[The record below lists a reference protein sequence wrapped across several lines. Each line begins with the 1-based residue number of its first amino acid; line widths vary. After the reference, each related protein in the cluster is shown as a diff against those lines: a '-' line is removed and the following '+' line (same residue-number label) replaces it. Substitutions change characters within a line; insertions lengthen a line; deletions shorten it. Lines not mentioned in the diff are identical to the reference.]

1 MAVNTAFHSGDE
13 TTIASERN
21 LYQDLVTEVIQIY
34 GHDVHYVDRADV
46 AEDTVFGEDALSKF
60 EHARKIEMYVEDG
73 DGWRGDDLLMTKFGL
88 QDMSAVTFVVSV
100 PRFQTL
106 SNQIAIESGTD
117 DTGGAILLDAGTID
131 QSSSSSTLS
140 NLTSYIFDEN
150 GEKIVLEDD
159 NTGRILS
166 EESGNE
172 FYLIKDT
179 ATDGN
184 NRPFEG
190 DLIFHPIFK
199 MLFEIKSVE
208 DEEPFYQLD
217 NLPVYKM
224 SCQIFD
230 YSSEKLD
237 TGVAVIDN
245 IEDNLSLDTLAYQI
259 TLEQSSAVTEDIR
272 LETGTDDLDTG
283 LLLEE
288 TDGDNIVGESD
299 STSVGESIILETG
312 EWIIQESY
320 ILGQGTRGDDDIDRQ
335 AQNALFDQLDDTLL
349 DFTESNPF
357 GDAGSA

>member
-1 MAVNTAFHSGDE
+1 MAVNTAFHSSDKM
-13 TTIASERN
+13 TIASERN

-34 GHDVHYVDRADV
+34 GHDVHYVDREAV
-46 AEDTVFGEDALSKF
+46 AEDTFLGEDALSKF

-73 DGWRGDDLLMTKFGL
+73 NAGWRGDDLLMSRFGL

-106 SNQIAIESGTD
+106 SNQISIEDGTD
-117 DTGGAILLDAGTID
+117 TTGGAILLDSGTID
-131 QSSSSSTLS
+131 QTSSSSTLEG
-140 NLTSYIFDEN
+140 D
-150 GEKIVLEDD
+150 
-159 NTGRILS
+159 
-166 EESGNE
+166 

-245 IEDNLSLDTLAYQI
+245 IEDNLSLDALVYQI
-259 TLEQSSAVTEDIR
+259 TLEQSSDVNEDIR
-272 LETGTDDLDTG
+272 LEWGHSAAAG
-283 LLLEE
+283 LVLEE
-288 TDGDNIVGESD
+288 TDGDNIIGEND
-299 STSVGESIILETG
+299 STSVGESLILETG
-312 EWIIQESY
+312 EWIIQEDY
-320 ILGQGTRGDDDIDRQ
+320 ILGQGTRGDNDIDRQ
-335 AQNALFDQLDDTLL
+335 SQNELFDQLDDTVL
-349 DFTESNPF
+349 DFSESNPF

>member
-1 MAVNTAFHSGDE
+1 MAVNSAFHTSDKM
-13 TTIASERN
+13 TIASERN

-34 GHDVHYVDRADV
+34 GHDVHYVDREAV
-46 AEDTVFGEDALSKF
+46 AEDTFLGEDALSKF
-60 EHARKIEMYVEDG
+60 EHARKVEMYVEDG
-73 DGWRGDDLLMTKFGL
+73 EGWRGDDLLMTRFGL

-106 SNQIAIESGTD
+106 SNQIAIEDGTD
-117 DTGGAILLDAGTID
+117 TTGGAILLDSGTID
-131 QSSSSSTLS
+131 QTSSSSTLEG
-140 NLTSYIFDEN
+140 D
-150 GEKIVLEDD
+150 
-159 NTGRILS
+159 
-166 EESGNE
+166 

-179 ATDGN
+179 ETTGL
-184 NRPFEG
+184 NRPYEG

-224 SCQIFD
+224 ACQIFD

-259 TLEQSSAVTEDIR
+259 TLEQSSAVNEDIR
-272 LETGTDDLDTG
+272 LEYGTDDDVASG

-335 AQNALFDQLDDTLL
+335 AQNELFDQLDDTVL

>member
-13 TTIASERN
+13 TAITSERN

-34 GHDVHYVDRADV
+34 GHDVHYVDREAV
-46 AEDTVFGEDALSKF
+46 AEDTFFGEDALSKF
-60 EHARKIEMYVEDG
+60 QHARKIEMYVEDG
-73 DGWRGDDLLMTKFGL
+73 DGWRGDDLIMSKFGL

-117 DTGGAILLDAGTID
+117 DTGGAILLDSGTID
-131 QSSSSSTLS
+131 QSSSSS
-140 NLTSYIFDEN
+140 
-150 GEKIVLEDD
+150 VLDGD
-159 NTGRILS
+159 
-166 EESGNE
+166 

-179 ATDGN
+179 APTGL
-184 NRPFEG
+184 NRPYEG

-199 MLFEIKSVE
+199 MLFEVKSVE
-208 DEEPFYQLD
+208 DEEPFYELD

-230 YSSEKLD
+230 YSSEILD
-237 TGVAVIDN
+237 TGVTVIDN
-245 IEDNLSLDTLAYQI
+245 IEDNLSTDTLAYQI
-259 TLEQSSAVTEDIR
+259 TLEQSSAVNEDIR

-335 AQNALFDQLDDTLL
+335 AQNELFDQLDDTVL

-357 GDAGSA
+357 GEAGSA

>member
-34 GHDVHYVDRADV
+34 GHDVHYVDREAV
-46 AEDTVFGEDALSKF
+46 AEDTFFGEDALSKF
-60 EHARKIEMYVEDG
+60 QHARKIEMYVEDG

-117 DTGGAILLDAGTID
+117 DTGGAILLDSGTID
-131 QSSSSSTLS
+131 QSSSSS
-140 NLTSYIFDEN
+140 
-150 GEKIVLEDD
+150 VLDGD
-159 NTGRILS
+159 
-166 EESGNE
+166 

-179 ATDGN
+179 APTGL
-184 NRPFEG
+184 NRPYEG

-199 MLFEIKSVE
+199 MLFEVKSVE
-208 DEEPFYQLD
+208 DEEPFYELD

-230 YSSEKLD
+230 YSSEILD
-237 TGVAVIDN
+237 TGVTVIDN
-245 IEDNLSLDTLAYQI
+245 IEDNLSTDTLAYQI
-259 TLEQSSAVTEDIR
+259 TLEQSSAVNEDIR

-320 ILGQGTRGDDDIDRQ
+320 ILGQGVRGDSDIDKT
-335 AQNALFDQLDDTLL
+335 AQNELFDELDDTIL

-357 GDAGSA
+357 GDVGSVG

>member
-1 MAVNTAFHSGDE
+1 MAVNTAFHSSDKM
-13 TTIASERN
+13 TIASERN

-34 GHDVHYVDRADV
+34 GHDVHYVDREAV
-46 AEDTVFGEDALSKF
+46 AEDTFLGEDALSKF

-73 DGWRGDDLLMTKFGL
+73 NAGWRGDDLLMSRFGL

-106 SNQIAIESGTD
+106 SNQISIEDGTD
-117 DTGGAILLDAGTID
+117 TTGGAILLDSGTID
-131 QSSSSSTLS
+131 QTSSSSTLEG
-140 NLTSYIFDEN
+140 D
-150 GEKIVLEDD
+150 
-159 NTGRILS
+159 
-166 EESGNE
+166 

-245 IEDNLSLDTLAYQI
+245 IEDNLSLDALVYQI
-259 TLEQSSAVTEDIR
+259 TLEQSSDVNEDIR
-272 LETGTDDLDTG
+272 LEWGHSADAG
-283 LLLEE
+283 LVLEE
-288 TDGDNIVGESD
+288 TDGDNIVGENDES
-299 STSVGESIILETG
+299 SVGESVLLENGSYLLNEEYIVGDMESTG
-312 EWIIQESY
+312 DQ
-320 ILGQGTRGDDDIDRQ
+320 T
-335 AQNALFDQLDDTLL
+335 AQNELFDALDDTIL
-349 DFTESNPF
+349 DFSESNPF

>member
-1 MAVNTAFHSGDE
+1 MAVNTAFHSGDQM
-13 TTIASERN
+13 TIASERN

-140 NLTSYIFDEN
+140 NLISYIFDEN

-179 ATDGN
+179 EPTGL
-184 NRPFEG
+184 NRPYEG

-224 SCQIFD
+224 ACQIFD
-230 YSSEKLD
+230 YSSEILD

-245 IEDNLSLDTLAYQI
+245 IEDNLSTDTLAYQI
-259 TLEQSSAVTEDIR
+259 TLEQSSAVNEDIR
-272 LETGTDDLDTG
+272 LEWGHSADAG
-283 LLLEE
+283 LVIDE
-288 TDGDNIVGESD
+288 TDSDNIIGEDD
-299 STSVGESIILETG
+299 STSVGESLLLETG

-320 ILGQGTRGDDDIDRQ
+320 ILGQGTRGDSDIDRQ
-335 AQNALFDQLDDTLL
+335 AQNELFEKLDDTIL

>member
-34 GHDVHYVDRADV
+34 GHDVHYVDREAV
-46 AEDTVFGEDALSKF
+46 AEDTFFGEDALSKF
-60 EHARKIEMYVEDG
+60 QHARKIEMYVEDG
-73 DGWRGDDLLMTKFGL
+73 DGWRGDDLIMSKFGL

-117 DTGGAILLDAGTID
+117 DTGGAILLDSGTID
-131 QSSSSSTLS
+131 QSSSSS
-140 NLTSYIFDEN
+140 
-150 GEKIVLEDD
+150 VLDGD
-159 NTGRILS
+159 
-166 EESGNE
+166 

-179 ATDGN
+179 APTGL
-184 NRPFEG
+184 NRPYEG

-199 MLFEIKSVE
+199 MLFEAKSVE
-208 DEEPFYQLD
+208 DEEPFYELD

-230 YSSEKLD
+230 YSSEILD
-237 TGVAVIDN
+237 TGVTVIDN
-245 IEDNLSLDTLAYQI
+245 IEDNLSTDTLAYQI
-259 TLEQSSAVTEDIR
+259 TLEQSSAVNEDIR

-335 AQNALFDQLDDTLL
+335 AQNELFDQLDDTVL

>member
-1 MAVNTAFHSGDE
+1 M
-13 TTIASERN
+13 
-21 LYQDLVTEVIQIY
+21 YQDLVTEVIQIY
-34 GHDVHYVDRADV
+34 GHDVHYVDREAV
-46 AEDTVFGEDALSKF
+46 AEDTFFGEDALSKF
-60 EHARKIEMYVEDG
+60 QHARKIEMYVEDG
-73 DGWRGDDLLMTKFGL
+73 DGWRGDDLIMSKFGL

-117 DTGGAILLDAGTID
+117 DTGGAILLDSGTID
-131 QSSSSSTLS
+131 QSSSSS
-140 NLTSYIFDEN
+140 
-150 GEKIVLEDD
+150 VLDGD
-159 NTGRILS
+159 
-166 EESGNE
+166 

-179 ATDGN
+179 APTGL
-184 NRPFEG
+184 NRPYEG

-199 MLFEIKSVE
+199 MLFEVKSVE
-208 DEEPFYQLD
+208 DEEPFYELD

-230 YSSEKLD
+230 YSSEILD
-237 TGVAVIDN
+237 TGVTVIDN
-245 IEDNLSLDTLAYQI
+245 IEDNLSTDTLAYQI
-259 TLEQSSAVTEDIR
+259 TLEQSSAVNEDIR

-335 AQNALFDQLDDTLL
+335 AQNELFDQLDDTVL

>member
-34 GHDVHYVDRADV
+34 GHDVHYVDRVSV
-46 AEDTVFGEDALSKF
+46 AEDTFFGEDALTKF
-60 EHARKIEMYVEDG
+60 EHARKIEMYVEDA
-73 DGWRGDDLLMTKFGL
+73 DGWQGDDLIMSKFGL

-117 DTGGAILLDAGTID
+117 DTGGAILLDSGTID
-131 QSSSSSTLS
+131 QSSSSS
-140 NLTSYIFDEN
+140 
-150 GEKIVLEDD
+150 VLDGD
-159 NTGRILS
+159 
-166 EESGNE
+166 

-179 ATDGN
+179 APTGL
-184 NRPFEG
+184 NRPYEG

-199 MLFEIKSVE
+199 MLFEVKSVE
-208 DEEPFYQLD
+208 DEEPFYELD

-230 YSSEKLD
+230 YSSEILD
-237 TGVAVIDN
+237 TGVTVIDN
-245 IEDNLSLDTLAYQI
+245 IEDNLSTDTLAYQI
-259 TLEQSSAVTEDIR
+259 TLEQSSAVNEDIR

-335 AQNALFDQLDDTLL
+335 AQNELFDQLDDTVL

>member
-1 MAVNTAFHSGDE
+1 MAVNTAFHSSDKG
-13 TTIASERN
+13 TIASERN
-21 LYQDLVTEVIQIY
+21 LYQDLVTEAIQIY
-34 GHDVHYVDRADV
+34 GHDVHYVDREAV
-46 AEDTVFGEDALSKF
+46 AEDTFLGEDALSKY
-60 EHARKIEMYVEDG
+60 ELARKIEMYVEDG
-73 DGWRGDDLLMTKFGL
+73 DGWRGDDLIMSKFGL

-117 DTGGAILLDAGTID
+117 DTGGAILLDSGTID
-131 QSSSSSTLS
+131 QSSSSS
-140 NLTSYIFDEN
+140 
-150 GEKIVLEDD
+150 VLDGD
-159 NTGRILS
+159 
-166 EESGNE
+166 

-179 ATDGN
+179 APTGL
-184 NRPFEG
+184 NRPYEG

-199 MLFEIKSVE
+199 MLFEVKSVE
-208 DEEPFYQLD
+208 DEEPFYELD

-230 YSSEKLD
+230 YSSEILD
-237 TGVAVIDN
+237 TGVTVIDN
-245 IEDNLSLDTLAYQI
+245 IEDNLSTDTLAYQI
-259 TLEQSSAVTEDIR
+259 TLEQSSAVNEDIR

-335 AQNALFDQLDDTLL
+335 AQNELFDQLDDTVL

>member
-1 MAVNTAFHSGDE
+1 MAVNTAFHSDDYG
-13 TTIASERN
+13 TIASERN
-21 LYQDLVTEVIQIY
+21 LYQDLGTEVIQIY

-73 DGWRGDDLLMTKFGL
+73 DGWRGDDLIMSKFGL
-88 QDMSAVTFVVSV
+88 QDMSSVTFVVSV

-117 DTGGAILLDAGTID
+117 DTGGAILLDSGTID
-131 QSSSSSTLS
+131 QSSSSS
-140 NLTSYIFDEN
+140 
-150 GEKIVLEDD
+150 VLDGD
-159 NTGRILS
+159 
-166 EESGNE
+166 

-179 ATDGN
+179 APTGL
-184 NRPFEG
+184 NRPYEG

-199 MLFEIKSVE
+199 MLFEVKSVE
-208 DEEPFYQLD
+208 DEEPFYELD

-230 YSSEKLD
+230 YSSEILD
-237 TGVAVIDN
+237 TGVTVIDN
-245 IEDNLSLDTLAYQI
+245 IEDNLSTDTLAYQI
-259 TLEQSSAVTEDIR
+259 TLEQSSAVNEDIR

-335 AQNALFDQLDDTLL
+335 AQNELFDQLDDTVL

>member
-1 MAVNTAFHSGDE
+1 MAVNTAFHSSDYM
-13 TTIASERN
+13 TIASERN

-34 GHDVHYVDRADV
+34 GHDVHYVDREAV
-46 AEDTVFGEDALSKF
+46 AEDTFFGEDALSKF

-73 DGWRGDDLLMTKFGL
+73 DGWRGDDLIMSKFGL

-106 SNQIAIESGTD
+106 SNQIAIEDATD
-117 DTGGAILLDAGTID
+117 SSSGGAILLDSGTID
-131 QSSSSSTLS
+131 QSTSSS
-140 NLTSYIFDEN
+140 
-150 GEKIVLEDD
+150 VLAGD
-159 NTGRILS
+159 
-166 EESGNE
+166 

-179 ATDGN
+179 EPTGL
-184 NRPFEG
+184 NRPYEG
-190 DLIFHPIFK
+190 DLIFHPIFQ
-199 MLFEIKSVE
+199 MLFEVKSVE

-230 YSSEKLD
+230 YSSEILD

-245 IEDNLSLDTLAYQI
+245 IEDNLSTDTLAYQI
-259 TLEQSSAVTEDIR
+259 TLEQSSAVNEDIR
-272 LETGTDDLDTG
+272 LEWGHSADAG
-283 LLLEE
+283 LVIDE
-288 TDGDNIVGESD
+288 TDSDNIIGEND
-299 STSVGESIILETG
+299 STSVGESLILETG

-320 ILGQGTRGDDDIDRQ
+320 ILGQGTRGDSDIDRQ
-335 AQNALFDQLDDTLL
+335 AQNELFDKLDDTIL